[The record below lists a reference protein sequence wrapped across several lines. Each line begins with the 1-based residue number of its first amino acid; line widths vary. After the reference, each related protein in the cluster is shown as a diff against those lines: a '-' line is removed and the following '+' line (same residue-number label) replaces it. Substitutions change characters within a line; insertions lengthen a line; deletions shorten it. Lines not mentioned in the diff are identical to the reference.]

1 MIDLRL
7 HEICNLVNG
16 EMYGED
22 KVISSVSIDTRALT
36 KGALYVAIKGEQF
49 DGHEFIQ
56 QAEAAGAGALLLN
69 ERIDSALPQVVVA
82 DTRLALAE
90 LAGAIRDKAQVKV
103 CGVTGS
109 NGKTTVKEMISAI
122 LAMQSPVLS
131 TLGNFNNDIGVPLS
145 LLRLEKSHE
154 FAVIEMGANHADEIA
169 YTSRYAKPDVVVI
182 TNVAAVHIEGFGCI
196 DGVASAKA
204 EIIES
209 LSEDGVAIL
218 NADDD
223 YFNLW
228 RAIAGQRECLS
239 FGLNDIAD
247 VRAENISNT
256 LQNEQFISTFNLV
269 FNEQKTS
276 IKLALAGEHNIKNAL
291 AASAACIAL
300 GVDVAQIKQG
310 LEQLN
315 SVKGRM
321 QLQATKKGY
330 RVVND
335 SYNANPASLQV
346 ALEAIHANATK
357 FWVAL
362 GEFGELGTESSEI
375 HKEMGL
381 QIKRAGVTRL
391 FATGELTKHTVDSFG
406 DGASYYAQQG
416 ELIAAIQ
423 KEIECDVVLLVKGSR
438 SQKMDVVV
446 NSLIDETRN

>member
-7 HEICNLVNG
+7 HEICSLVSG

-49 DGHEFIQ
+49 DGHDFIK
-56 QAEAAGAGALLLN
+56 QAESVGAGALLVN
-69 ERIDSALPQVVVA
+69 EQVNSELPQIVVA

-90 LAGAIRDKAQVKV
+90 LAGAIKDKAAIKV

-122 LAMQSPVLS
+122 LAIKSSVLS
-131 TLGNFNNDIGVPLS
+131 TLGNFNNDIGVPLT
-145 LLRLEKSHE
+145 LLRLTKEHE

-223 YFNLW
+223 YYNLW
-228 RAIAGQRECLS
+228 RAIAGQRDCLS

-346 ALEAIHANATK
+346 ALDAIHANATK

-406 DGASYYAQQG
+406 DGASYYALQ
-416 ELIAAIQ
+416 EDLIAAIQ
-423 KEIECDVVLLVKGSR
+423 AEIESDVVLLVKGSR
-438 SQKMDVVV
+438 SQKMERVVS
-446 NSLIDETRN
+446 SLIDETRN

>member
-7 HEICNLVNG
+7 HEICSLVSG

-49 DGHEFIQ
+49 DGHDFIK
-56 QAEAAGAGALLLN
+56 QAESVGAGALLVN
-69 ERIDSALPQVVVA
+69 EQVNSELPQIVVA

-90 LAGAIRDKAQVKV
+90 LAGAIKDKAAIKV

-122 LAMQSPVLS
+122 LAIKSSVLS
-131 TLGNFNNDIGVPLS
+131 TLGNFNNDIGVPLT
-145 LLRLEKSHE
+145 LLRLTKEHE

-223 YFNLW
+223 YYNLW
-228 RAIAGQRECLS
+228 RAIAGQRDCLS

-346 ALEAIHANATK
+346 ALDAIHANATK

-406 DGASYYAQQG
+406 DGAGYYARQ
-416 ELIAAIQ
+416 EDLIAAIQ
-423 KEIECDVVLLVKGSR
+423 AEIESDVVLLVKGSR

-446 NSLIDETRN
+446 SSLIDETRN

>member
-1 MIDLRL
+1 MIDLSL
-7 HEICNLVNG
+7 QEISNVVSG
-16 EMYGED
+16 ELYGED
-22 KVISSVSIDTRALT
+22 KVISHVGIDTRVLVAN
-36 KGALYVAIKGEQF
+36 ALYVAIKGEQF
-49 DGHEFIQ
+49 DGHEFIK
-56 QAEAAGAGALLLN
+56 QAEEAGASALLVN
-69 ERIDSALPQVVVA
+69 EKMNSTLPQIVVA
-82 DTRLALAE
+82 NTRIALAE
-90 LAGAIRDKAQVKV
+90 LAGAIREKAGIKV

-109 NGKTTVKEMISAI
+109 NGKTTVKEMIAAI
-122 LAMQSPVLS
+122 LAVKSSVLS

-145 LLRLEKSHE
+145 LLRLEQSHE

-209 LSEDGVAIL
+209 LSDDGIAIL

-223 YFNLW
+223 YYNLW

-239 FGLNDIAD
+239 FGVNDIAD
-247 VRAENISNT
+247 VRAENIVNT
-256 LQNEQFISTFNLV
+256 LQNEQFISSFNLV
-269 FNEQKTS
+269 FNEQKIS
-276 IKLALAGEHNIKNAL
+276 IKLALAGEHNVKNAL

-300 GVDVAQIKQG
+300 GVDIAQIKQG

-346 ALEAIHANATK
+346 ALDAIHTNAEN

-362 GEFGELGTESSEI
+362 GEFGELGVESSEI

-381 QIKRAGVTRL
+381 QIKQSGVTRL

-406 DGASYYAQQG
+406 NGASYYAQQ
-416 ELIAAIQ
+416 EDLIAAIQ
-423 KEIECDVVLLVKGSR
+423 KEIDRDVVLLVKGSR
-438 SQKMDVVV
+438 SQKMEVVV
-446 NSLIDETRN
+446 NSLIDEMRN

>member
-1 MIDLRL
+1 MIDLSL
-7 HEICNLVNG
+7 HEICSLVGG

-22 KVISSVSIDTRALT
+22 KVISSVSIDTRVLPKT
-36 KGALYVAIKGEQF
+36 ALYVAIKGEQF
-49 DGHEFIQ
+49 DGHDFIK
-56 QAEAAGAGALLLN
+56 QAESVGAGALLVN
-69 ERIDSALPQVVVA
+69 EQVNSSLPQIVVA

-90 LAGAIRDKAQVKV
+90 LAGAIKDKTAIKV

-122 LAMQSPVLS
+122 LAVKSSVLS
-131 TLGNFNNDIGVPLS
+131 TLGNLNNDIGVPLT
-145 LLRLEKSHE
+145 LLRLTKEHE

-209 LSEDGVAIL
+209 LSSDGVAIL

-228 RAIAGQRECLS
+228 RAIAGQRDCLS

-247 VRAENISNT
+247 VRAENIVNT

-269 FNEQKTS
+269 IDEETTS

-300 GVDVAQIKQG
+300 GASVAQIKQG

-315 SVKGRM
+315 PVKGRM

-346 ALEAIHANATK
+346 ALDAVHASAPK

-362 GEFGELGTESSEI
+362 GEFGELGAESPEI

-381 QIKRAGVTRL
+381 QIKQAGVTRL
-391 FATGELTKHTVDSFG
+391 FATGELTKYTVDSFG
-406 DGASYYAQQG
+406 DGASYYVQQD
-416 ELIAAIQ
+416 EMIAAIQ
-423 KEIECDVVLLVKGSR
+423 KEIESDVVLLVKGSR
-438 SQKMDVVV
+438 SQKMEVVV

>member
-7 HEICNLVNG
+7 HEICSLVRG

-49 DGHEFIQ
+49 DGHDFIQ

-90 LAGAIRDKAQVKV
+90 LAGAVRDKAQVKV

-209 LSEDGVAIL
+209 LSEEGVAIL

-362 GEFGELGTESSEI
+362 GEFGELGAESSEI

-391 FATGELTKHTVDSFG
+391 FATGKLTKHTVDSFG

>member
-7 HEICNLVNG
+7 HEICSLVRG

-49 DGHEFIQ
+49 DGHDFIQ

-90 LAGAIRDKAQVKV
+90 LAGAVRDKAQVKV

-145 LLRLEKSHE
+145 LLRLDKSHE

-209 LSEDGVAIL
+209 LSEEGVAIL

-362 GEFGELGTESSEI
+362 GEFGELGAESSEI

-391 FATGELTKHTVDSFG
+391 FATGKLTKHTVDSFG

>member
-7 HEICNLVNG
+7 HEICNLVSG

-122 LAMQSPVLS
+122 LAMQSSVLS

-269 FNEQKTS
+269 FNEQKTA